1 MGHGVS
7 TMTMTDNRVYIDING
22 VEVETHSDFEG
33 DTIPAVIME
42 GPLMGYEIL
51 IPRNRIGVL
60 QRWKG

>member
-1 MGHGVS
+1 
-7 TMTMTDNRVYIDING
+7 MTMTDNRVYIDING

-51 IPRNRIGVL
+51 ISRKDMEG
-60 QRWKG
+60 